1 MARRSLPP
9 LNGLRAFEA
18 FARQGRMTAAADE
31 LCVTHGAISRQIKHL
46 ETSMDVA
53 LVEGPRNR
61 LKITEAGLRLAEAL
75 TRAFDLIEEAAPRR
89 RAPASGPLELSCLGT
104 LAMKWLIPRLPK
116 FVERHPE
123 IQVRISESNGPVD
136 FRADGLDAAIRMRP
150 EGDVISEDSEVTPFM
165 DHFHGPVLSPE
176 LAGAAALSIEAL
188 AALPRLGTRS
198 YSAGWAA
205 WAAQMGV
212 DLAPS
217 SVEREFDHTFYMLEA
232 AIAGLG
238 VAIGAWPFVIK
249 ELSAG
254 RLVAPFGFVK
264 APHRYVILLPRR
276 EARPAAR
283 RFRTWLAGEG
293 ALMPP
298 PHNLA

>member
-1 MARRSLPP
+1 

-46 ETSMDVA
+46 EASMGVI

-61 LKITEAGLRLAEAL
+61 LRITEAGLKLAEAL
-75 TRAFDLIEEAAPRR
+75 TRAFDLIDEASPRR
-89 RAPASGPLELSCLGT
+89 PTPASGPLEHSCLGT
-104 LAMKWLIPRLPK
+104 LAMKWLIPRLPR
-116 FVERHPE
+116 FVERHPD
-123 IQVRISESNGPVD
+123 IQVRITESNGPFD

-150 EGDVISEDSEVTPFM
+150 EGHDASEDAEVMPFL

-176 LAGAAALSIEAL
+176 LASGSALSVEAI
-188 AALPRLGTRS
+188 AALPRLSTRS
-198 YSAGWAA
+198 YSAGWSA

-212 DLAPS
+212 TLTPS
-217 SVEREFDHTFYMLEA
+217 PVEREFDHTFYMLEA

-238 VAIGAWPFVIK
+238 VAIGAWPFVVK
-249 ELSAG
+249 ELGAG
-254 RLVAPFGFVK
+254 RLVAPLGFVK
-264 APHRYVILLPRR
+264 APHRYVILLPKRD
-276 EARPAAR
+276 ARPEAR

-293 ALMPP
+293 ALTPP
-298 PHNLA
+298 PDHLA